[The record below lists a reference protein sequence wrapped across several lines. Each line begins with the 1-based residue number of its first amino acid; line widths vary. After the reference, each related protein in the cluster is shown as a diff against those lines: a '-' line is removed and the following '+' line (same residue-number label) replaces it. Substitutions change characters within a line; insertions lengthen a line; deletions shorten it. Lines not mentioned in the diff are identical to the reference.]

1 MNFPILPTAL
11 PETGDVYQDIENA
24 NLLKVDLGNR
34 PNRPRT
40 PTNASPEEYRS
51 YADLLE
57 KYEAANNEY
66 TINYAI
72 ISKHN
77 REVDK
82 LIENYIAEVSGL
94 NTIPEQYRNKVWQ
107 KAWQIGHSSGYYEVY
122 HCLCDLIDIFG

>member
-11 PETGDVYQDIENA
+11 LQTTNVYQDIENA
-24 NLLKVDLGNR
+24 NLLKVDY
-34 PNRPRT
+34 PNRPIR
-40 PTNASPEEYRS
+40 PRRPDSESPNEYRI

-57 KYEAANNEY
+57 KYEAAMVEY
-66 TINYAI
+66 NTNRDV

-77 REVDK
+77 REVDF
-82 LIENYIAEVSGL
+82 LIEKYIRKASGL

-122 HCLCDLIDIFG
+122 QCLCDLVDIFE